1 MSTKKDSKNLKLS
14 REDREA
20 LGKQIIAD
28 SIALNPKVLFHK
40 MSLTHDFEKCLR
52 DAEKGYIVSFFVE
65 EVSLLSRKTALS
77 ENIHLQSDAP
87 YVLLKNGL
95 SIPVTDA
102 KDLERKVTLIDL
114 GGTASDID
122 LISIPITLKDDEFA
136 QFIQTLNTDKDRNRT
151 WEEFFKKYGDP
162 KDLEDFMA
170 DREQDVPKDK
180 F

>member
-20 LGKQIIAD
+20 LGKQIMAD
-28 SIALNPKVLFHK
+28 SIALNPKALLHK

-52 DAEKGYIVSFFVE
+52 DADNGYIVSFFVE
-65 EVSLLSRKTALS
+65 EVTLLSRKTALS
-77 ENIHLQSDAP
+77 ENITVNFDEP

-102 KDLERKVTLIDL
+102 KDLELKVTLIDL

>member
-14 REDREA
+14 REA
-20 LGKQIIAD
+20 LGKQIMAD
-28 SIALNPKVLFHK
+28 SIALNPKALFNK
-40 MSLTHDFEKCLR
+40 ISLNHNFEECLKNA
-52 DAEKGYIVSFFVE
+52 DNGYIVSFFVE

-77 ENIHLQSDAP
+77 ENIYLQSDAP
-87 YVLLKNGL
+87 YVLLKDGS

-102 KDLERKVTLIDL
+102 KDLERKVTLINL
-114 GGTASDID
+114 GGTAFDIN
-122 LISIPITLKDDEFA
+122 LISIPITLKDDDFE
-136 QFIQTLNTDKDRNRT
+136 QFIQNLNTDDSDRNPT
-151 WEEFFKKYGDP
+151 WEEFFKKYRDS